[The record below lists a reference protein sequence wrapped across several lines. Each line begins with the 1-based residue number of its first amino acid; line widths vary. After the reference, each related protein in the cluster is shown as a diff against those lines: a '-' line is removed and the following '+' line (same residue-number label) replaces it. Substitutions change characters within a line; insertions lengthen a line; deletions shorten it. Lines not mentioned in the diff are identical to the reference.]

1 METQGAQQISSHP
14 LFDPT
19 FINLPYFFQKI
30 YDFIIPIK
38 DFVVSGHT
46 WFVLGF
52 ISSSLTVFLIGV
64 IIFSLVRMREIQ
76 LHEKREI
83 DHEIREALARDAEA
97 DRNTNPRWKYILTI
111 LESPNESDWRM
122 AIIEADT
129 MLDELLQER
138 GFTGET
144 LGERLKAAES
154 SGFATLQSA
163 WDAHTT
169 RNQIAHAGS
178 EFPITQVEARRVI
191 KIYESVF
198 EELGAI

>member
-46 WFVLGF
+46 WFVIGF

-138 GFTGET
+138 GFTGES

-191 KIYESVF
+191 KIYENVF